1 MSDFR
6 DAVRRARGLDAAAD
20 PADVEAATPEP
31 PEPAEPARACEA
43 RDDEDAG

>member
-6 DAVRRARGLDAAAD
+6 DAVRRARGLDAA
-20 PADVEAATPEP
+20 DVEASAPEP